1 MKTLICTLFFLYL
14 ILPTNLISH
23 EVTLKYWKEDDK
35 LTYYLSE
42 GQGVFPYTHQFQRF
56 DIPAPCYIK
65 SMRIYLFGEISN
77 VTVYLLDH
85 QAGSNLPQVFVYSG
99 KGILGAA
106 QFQFPGAKQQPLPM
120 DINFPEPVYFDGDQL
135 YIGVAIENRTKT
147 FFISS
152 LTEITPFCQ
161 SQDGGN
167 FFYQT
172 FANYNATD
180 GGQLWAAAPRVFLA
194 ELKVEFAMSSPKS
207 YLLDRTGTAG
217 LPSTLPQSSIAFG
230 DINGDDYQD
239 LLINGRLFLNSKD
252 GYKEIT
258 SQAGLSEIPQGNFFI
273 DINNDGQLDII
284 FLFESADGLK
294 PMVLFFN
301 NGDNTFTR
309 KQTSLPGFR
318 SVSGFA
324 VADVNNDN
332 YPDFYVTQLWNPYP
346 NPFPNYMFINDGKGG
361 FKLAGGLCQTTIN
374 RRSRG
379 CQFVDFD
386 DDGDLDLYVTN
397 YYQEPDELWENK
409 GDLVFVEIANLKAI
423 DVFSK
428 DGKNYSN
435 HGTGVDWYDYDND
448 GDMDLLL
455 PQFAH
460 PQNVALGFRGT
471 TLYKNQK
478 GAFTDTYDSQIG
490 GSSLGITYEETHA
503 GAAWGDFDNDG
514 LADFVITTYYGCRY
528 IDLYK
533 QTPDLKFKNVTYESG
548 LNYIVTGDDACWADY
563 DNDGKLDLAMS
574 VDRKFRLFKNY
585 WSETNNNWVKLD
597 LRSNKTNKFAI
608 GAKVKVYA
616 GGKVYTQEVGAGR
629 GQKMQKPYV
638 LHFGIGQSQKID
650 KVEIRWPNEK
660 VYLTYQNLPINQITK
675 IVQEGVGIE
684 EIESIQH
691 NFLKIVNQFTTTD
704 NLEFE
709 FGISKPSNINLD
721 IVNLQGNVLISDK
734 LGQFYK
740 GEYKHTFDVA
750 KLQSGTY
757 FIRLSVDEFTLLDK
771 FVVVR

>member
-1 MKTLICTLFFLYL
+1 MKKVFFTLFLILNIAPVYL
-14 ILPTNLISH
+14 ISQEI
-23 EVTLKYWKEDDK
+23 TLKYWKEDDK

-65 SMRIYLFGEISN
+65 SMRIYLYGEPSNIS
-77 VTVYLLDH
+77 VYCLDH
-85 QAGSNLPQVFVYSG
+85 QAGHVLPQVFVYSG
-99 KGILGAA
+99 KGVLGAA
-106 QFQFPGAKQQPLPM
+106 QFQFPGAQQPVPM
-120 DINFPEPVYFDGDQL
+120 DINFPEPVYFDGDQVF
-135 YIGVAIENRTKT
+135 IGVTIENRTKT

-152 LTEITPFCQ
+152 QTELTPFCQ
-161 SQDGGN
+161 SQDGGDYI
-167 FFYQT
+167 YQL
-172 FANYNATD
+172 FANYNATESN
-180 GGQLWAAAPRVFLA
+180 QLWAAAPRSFLA
-194 ELKVEFAMSSPKS
+194 ELKVELAMSSPKS

-217 LPSTLPQSSIAFG
+217 LPSTMSQSSIAWG
-230 DINGDDYQD
+230 DVNDDSYQD

-252 GYKEIT
+252 GFKEIT
-258 SQAGLSEIPQGNFFI
+258 TQSGLSEIPQGNFFI
-273 DINNDGQLDII
+273 DIDNDGKLDII

-294 PMVLFFN
+294 PMVLYFN
-301 NGDNTFTR
+301 NGDNTFT
-309 KQTSLPGFR
+309 KKVTSLPGFR

-324 VADVNNDN
+324 VADINNDK

-346 NPFPNYMFINDGKGG
+346 TPYPNYMFINDGKGG
-361 FKLAGGLCQTTIN
+361 FKLAGGLCQTAMN

-386 DDGDLDLYVTN
+386 NDGDLDLYVTN

-409 GDLVFVEIANLKAI
+409 GDLVFVEIANQKAI

-460 PQNVALGFRGT
+460 PQNAAFGFRGT
-471 TLYKNQK
+471 TIYKNQN
-478 GAFTDTYDSQIG
+478 GNFTDTYDSQIG

-533 QTPDLKFKNVTYESG
+533 QTPDLKFKNVTYEAG
-548 LNYIVTGDDACWADY
+548 LNRIVTGDDACWADY

-574 VDRKFRLFKNY
+574 VDRKFKLFKNY

-616 GGKVYTQEVGAGR
+616 GGKTYTQEVVAGR

-638 LHFGIGQSQKID
+638 LHFGIGQAQSID
-650 KVEIRWPNEK
+650 KVEIRWPQSNDYE
-660 VYLTYQNLPINQITK
+660 TYQNIPINQITQ
-675 IVQEGVGIE
+675 IVQEGVGVE
-684 EIESIQH
+684 ESETVFNNYLRLPNKVISSDILDVEFALSRNNNVNIQ
-691 NFLKIVNQFTTTD
+691 I
-704 NLEFE
+704 
-709 FGISKPSNINLD
+709 LD
-721 IVNLQGNVLISDK
+721 IQGRILTNEA
-734 LGQFYK
+734 LGQYSIGNFNY
-740 GEYKHTFDVA
+740 TINTT

-757 FIRLSVDEFTLLDK
+757 FVRLNSGEITLLEK
-771 FVVVR
+771 FVVVK

>member
-1 MKTLICTLFFLYL
+1 MKKVVIIILFLA
-14 ILPTNLISH
+14 NLIPSFLH
-23 EVTLKYWKEDDK
+23 SEEITLKYWKEDDK
-35 LTYYLSE
+35 LTYYIPE
-42 GQGVFPYTHQFQRF
+42 GPGVFPYTHQFQRF

-65 SMRIYLFGEISN
+65 SMRIYLYGEPSTIN
-77 VTVYLLDH
+77 VYCLDH
-85 QAGSNLPQVFVYSG
+85 QAGHFLPQVFAYSG
-99 KGILGAA
+99 RGVLGTAEF
-106 QFQFPGAKQQPLPM
+106 QFQGANQPTPI
-120 DINFPEPVYFDGDQL
+120 DINFPEPIYFDGDQVF
-135 YIGVAIENRTKT
+135 IGVRIENRTKT

-152 LTEITPFCQ
+152 QSEVTPFCQ

-167 FFYQT
+167 YGYQY

-180 GGQLWAAAPRVFLA
+180 QGQLWAAAPRAFLA
-194 ELKVEFAMSSPKS
+194 ELKVELAMSSPKS
-207 YLLDRTGTAG
+207 YLIDRTGTAG
-217 LPSTLPQSSIAFG
+217 LPSTMSQSSIAFG
-230 DINGDDYQD
+230 DINDDVYQE

-258 SQAGLSEIPQGNFFI
+258 TQSGLSDTPQGNFFI
-273 DINNDGQLDII
+273 DIDNDGKLDII
-284 FLFESADGLK
+284 FLFESSDGLK

-324 VADVNNDN
+324 VADINNDN

-346 NPFPNYMFINDGKGG
+346 TAYPNYMFINDGKGG
-361 FKLAGGLCQTTIN
+361 FKLAGGLCQTAVN

-379 CQFVDFD
+379 CQFVDYD
-386 DDGDLDLYVTN
+386 NDGDLDLYVTN

-409 GDLVFVEIANLKAI
+409 GDLVFVDVAKQKAI
-423 DVFSK
+423 DIFSK
-428 DGKNYSN
+428 DNKEWSN

-460 PQNVALGFRGT
+460 PANASYGFRGT
-471 TLYKNQK
+471 TIYKNQN
-478 GAFTDTYDSQIG
+478 GNFTDTYDSQIG

-533 QTPDLKFKNVTYESG
+533 QTPDLKFKNVTYEAG
-548 LNYIVTGDDACWADY
+548 LNRIVTGDDACWADY

-574 VDRKFRLFKNY
+574 IDRKFKLFKNY

-597 LRSNKTNKFAI
+597 LRSNKSNKFAI
-608 GAKVKVYA
+608 GARVKVYA
-616 GGKVYTQEVGAGR
+616 GGKTYMQEVGAGR

-638 LHFGIGQSQKID
+638 LHFGIGQAQSID
-650 KVEIRWPNEK
+650 KVEIRWPKSKEY
-660 VYLTYQNLPINQITK
+660 VTYTNIPINQITK
-675 IVQEGVGIE
+675 IVEEGVGVEQSEVNFSNYIHLTKSIIGNDDL
-684 EIESIQH
+684 EI
-691 NFLKIVNQFTTTD
+691 
-704 NLEFE
+704 E
-709 FGISKPSNINLD
+709 FGIAKSHNLLIE
-721 IVNLQGNVLISDK
+721 IVDLQGNVVISEN
-734 LGQFYK
+734 LGNYNI
-740 GEYKHTFDVA
+740 GDYKHTIKID

-757 FIRLSVDEFTLLDK
+757 FVRLIVGGSTLFDK
-771 FVVVR
+771 FAIVK